1 MKLKKED
8 NKEIFEVDGNELVAD
23 FENNKFYI
31 IFRNYEN
38 EKITSE
44 IPKEVFDI
52 YIESKKIYKKNQ
64 NEQERHW
71 ELSELTEVTLYKR
84 ASKHQESI
92 EATIINTE
100 TNQNLHIAI
109 SKLPEIQKRRI
120 KMKYF
125 ENMKEKE
132 LAEKEKSS
140 VRAIQYSLHC
150 GIENLKKLKKFL
162 K

>member
-84 ASKHQESI
+84 ASKYQESI